1 MIKSPCTSSGQQL
14 GAGIMSSL
22 DTPQHVTSLDQEIIK
37 LDAALQA
44 CCKAAALWGKAQAVC
59 CSDGLQKQNDCSIA
73 WAVFTLCHIV
83 IYLP

>member
-1 MIKSPCTSSGQQL
+1 MRFFLYQESSKESEEKMIKSPCTSSGQQL

-44 CCKAAALWGKAQAVC
+44 CCEAAA
-59 CSDGLQKQNDCSIA
+59 
-73 WAVFTLCHIV
+73 H
-83 IYLP
+83 

>member
-37 LDAALQA
+37 PAARLLPSGGKLKL
-44 CCKAAALWGKAQAVC
+44 CAAVMVYK
-59 CSDGLQKQNDCSIA
+59 SRM
-73 WAVFTLCHIV
+73 IV
-83 IYLP
+83 A